1 MTEARTGRL
10 LSARPLVAVV
20 GPTASGKTE
29 LALRLCEALGGEIVG
44 CDALQI
50 RAGLPILTAKPTPME
65 SGRAAHHLI
74 GTLPIDE
81 PATAARYAE
90 LADRVIA
97 DILARGRLPVLCGGT
112 GLYLR
117 ALRDG
122 LFAGPTADPA
132 LRAELRR
139 EAELRGVAT
148 LHTELASVDPAAAA
162 RIGPADYVRIERA
175 LEVFR
180 LTGRPISAWQEDSR
194 AELRRG
200 PRHRIVHLGLDPG
213 TEALRRRIRLRAE
226 AMLASGLCDE
236 VQDALAVHGR
246 LRFPPLG
253 FTEVERHL
261 AGELDESALLAEL
274 TAKTAQYARRQRTW
288 FRSERAV
295 RWAPS
300 LGEVTLDEVRDALA
314 RAAEDAPD
322 SSSDGSSDGD
332 GDGEVAAERGA
343 ERA

>member
-1 MTEARTGRL
+1 
-10 LSARPLVAVV
+10 VAVV

-29 LALRLCEALGGEIVG
+29 LALRLCEALEGEIVG

-50 RAGLPILTAKPTPME
+50 RAGLPILTAKPTPADQE
-65 SGRAAHHLI
+65 RAVHHLI

-90 LADRVIA
+90 LADRAID

-122 LFAGPTADPA
+122 LFAGPTAAPA

-139 EAELRGVAT
+139 EAELRGIGA
-148 LHTELASVDPAAAA
+148 LHAELTAVDPAAAA
-162 RIGPADYVRIERA
+162 RINPADYVRIERA

-180 LTGRPISAWQEDSR
+180 LTGRPISAWQADSR

-213 TEALRRRIRLRAE
+213 PEVLRQRIRLRAE
-226 AMLASGLCDE
+226 AMLAGGLRDE
-236 VQDALAVHGR
+236 VQAALAQHGR
-246 LRFPPLG
+246 LRSPPLG

-261 AGELDESALLAEL
+261 SGELDEGALVAEL
-274 TAKTAQYARRQRTW
+274 TARTAQYARRQRTW
-288 FRSERAV
+288 FRSESAV
-295 RWAPS
+295 RWAAS
-300 LGEVTLDEVRDALA
+300 LDEVALA
-314 RAAEDAPD
+314 EVRGALAQAAVDAPGGATGA
-322 SSSDGSSDGD
+322 SAGD
-332 GDGEVAAERGA
+332 AVADEDPG
-343 ERA
+343 

>member
-1 MTEARTGRL
+1 MTGRL
-10 LSARPLVAVV
+10 ISTRPLLAVV

-50 RAGLPILTAKPTPME
+50 RAGLPLLTAKPTQAE

-74 GTLPIDE
+74 GTLPLDE

-90 LADRVIA
+90 LADRAIE
-97 DILARGRLPVLCGGT
+97 DILRRGRLPVLCGGT

-139 EAELRGVAT
+139 EAERRGVAA
-148 LHTELASVDPAAAA
+148 LHAELGSVDPPAAA
-162 RIGPADYVRIERA
+162 RIAPADYVRIERA

-200 PRHRIVHLGLDPG
+200 PRYRIVHLGLDPG
-213 TEALRRRIRLRAE
+213 VEALRRRIRLRAE
-226 AMLASGLCDE
+226 AMLASGLRDE
-236 VQDALAVHGR
+236 VRAVLAEHGR

-261 AGELDESALLAEL
+261 AGELDEGALVTELA
-274 TAKTAQYARRQRTW
+274 TKTAQYARRQRTW

-295 RWAPS
+295 RWAES
-300 LGEVTLDEVRDALA
+300 LEEVTLDDVRAALA
-314 RAAEDAPD
+314 RAAEGAPAGNGD
-322 SSSDGSSDGD
+322 SDGD
-332 GDGEVAAERGA
+332 GSDDGAADPGVG
-343 ERA
+343 RA